1 MPTILALVIGILIG
15 VVATVIITQI
25 KSVGSLRIYTSDPE
39 DDPYLFL
46 ELSKEV
52 SYIYRKKYVLLKV
65 NTDNLIPRK

>member
-1 MPTILALVIGILIG
+1 MPTILALVIGVLIG

-25 KSVGSLRIYTSDPE
+25 KSVGSLRIDTSDPE
-39 DDPYLFL
+39 DNPYLFL

-65 NTDNLIPRK
+65 NTNNLIPRK